1 MRTARTT
8 LVLTAATATLASM
21 TAVGAVLAYDGG
33 AGLYGCTRGDVD
45 FGRRLTDDPALA
57 ALAGRLDPGA
67 EPDWSCDQDDSSVA
81 ASLELV
87 TGLERD
93 AALPAGGAVLEEA
106 GWVRSERR
114 AWCFEK
120 RIGGR
125 RVSATLT
132 YDDEFRSD
140 PRTDLGITLHRHGR
154 C

>member
-1 MRTARTT
+1 MPTTRTT
-8 LVLTAATATLASM
+8 LVLGAATATLASM

-33 AGLYGCTRGDVD
+33 AGLYGCTRADVD
-45 FGRRLTDDPALA
+45 FARRLADDPALA
-57 ALAGRLDPGA
+57 ALAGRLNPGA
-67 EPDWSCDQDDSSVA
+67 DPDWSCDEDDSSVA
-81 ASLELV
+81 ADLDLV

-93 AALPAGGAVLEEA
+93 AALRAGGTVLEEA

-132 YDDEFRSD
+132 YDSEFRPD
-140 PRTDLGITLHRHGR
+140 PRTDLGITLRRHGR